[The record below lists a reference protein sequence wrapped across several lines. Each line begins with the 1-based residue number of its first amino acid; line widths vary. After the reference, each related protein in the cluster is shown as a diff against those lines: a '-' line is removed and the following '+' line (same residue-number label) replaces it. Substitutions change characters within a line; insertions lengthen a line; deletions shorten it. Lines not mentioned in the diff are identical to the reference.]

1 MLKDELIN
9 KITALFA
16 EYEIDTYEIKQ
27 RLLLIF
33 NDYEIQKT
41 SRELSLTSPDVNIKI
56 IKKFI
61 LFKAVAGRSK
71 QTLNLYAREIDRIL
85 SRINKSFN
93 DVTADD
99 IRIYLAIRQAQD
111 GISKVTAQNEL
122 RYLKSFF
129 KWCSSEGL
137 ISKNPC
143 ERIESIKQD
152 KKKKP
157 ALTDIEVERIRESCR
172 TSKEKAIVET
182 LLSTGCRVSE
192 MCNIRLNDIKGNCIS
207 VIGKGGKERTVYL
220 NAKAKIAIENYLLE
234 RTVKSP
240 FLYPK
245 SKGKNANQPCDKGAI
260 ERIMRDIAERA
271 GIEKANPHKL
281 RRTCATSAL
290 KRGMTIEQV
299 SRMLGHEQLTTTQ
312 IYLDLSDDDLQYAH
326 NKFVV

>member
-1 MLKDELIN
+1 MKDELIN
-9 KITALFA
+9 KITALLD
-16 EYEIDTYEIKQ
+16 ECGIDIYEAKQ
-27 RLLLIF
+27 KLYLIF
-33 NDYEIQKT
+33 CDYEIHKV
-41 SRELSLTSPDVNIKI
+41 SRQLSLRTPELNNKI

-71 QTLNLYAREIDRIL
+71 QTLNQYAKEIEKIL
-85 SRINKSFN
+85 SRINKSYC

-99 IRIYLAIRQAQD
+99 IRVYLAFRQTQD

-122 RYLKSFF
+122 RYLKSFY
-129 KWCSSEGL
+129 KWCTSEEL
-137 ISKNPC
+137 ITKNPC
-143 ERIESIKQD
+143 DRIESIKQD

-157 ALTDIEVERIRESCR
+157 ALTDIEVERIREACAN
-172 TSKEKAIVET
+172 SKEKAIVET

-192 MCNIRLNDIKGNCIS
+192 MCNIKLSSINGDSIS
-207 VIGKGGKERTVYL
+207 VIGKGGKERIVYL
-220 NAKAKIAIENYLLE
+220 NAKAKIAIDKYLNE
-234 RTVKSP
+234 RVDNSP
-240 FLYPK
+240 YLFPK
-245 SKGKNANQPCDKGAI
+245 CRGKNTNQACDKESI
-260 ERIMRDIAERA
+260 ERIMRKIALRA